1 MYRIDYLPLNELY
14 VTSPFGLRNYK
25 NMKWHNGIDLR
36 AKIGTAVY
44 AVSDGIVKVAKINA
58 GDINTGYGKYVVVE
72 HNDFCSLYA
81 HLDFYIVKVGQKVK
95 AGQLIGYSG
104 NTGDSEGPHLH
115 FEIRLGNYDLFWTKC
130 PSDATIYMYC
140 INPWPLMEVALK
152 AQIMTQE
159 EAIEIVSRQAKLEDK
174 TIDYLANDY
183 RWGNDLIIKLAKAML

>member
-1 MYRIDYLPLNELY
+1 MYRIDYLPLDELY

-44 AVSDGIVKVAKINA
+44 AVSDGIVKVAKINE
-58 GDINTGYGKYVVVE
+58 GGINTGYGKYVVIE

-81 HLDFYIVKVGQKVK
+81 HLDSYIVKVGQKIK

-115 FEIRLGNYDLFWTKC
+115 FEIRLGNYNLFWTKC
-130 PSDATIYMYC
+130 PSDVTIYMYC
-140 INPWPLMEVALK
+140 INPWPLVKNVLDINALTLHQ
-152 AQIMTQE
+152 AT
-159 EAIEIVSRQAKLEDK
+159 EIVQKQAELENR
-174 TIDYLANDY
+174 TIDYIKNDY
-183 RWGNDLIIKLAKAML
+183 RFGEALIMKLAKAMM